1 MMQKLL
7 KNEWTTFAGAL
18 LASVLTWVLISTHA
32 NSVLT
37 FVVSAVAL
45 ATLATV
51 VGHATEQLGNYLGPG
66 ATGILQAAVGNLPEL
81 FVGFFALQAGLVKVV
96 QSALV
101 GSILANT
108 LLVLG
113 LAFFFGGRKNGTQQF
128 HSETP
133 RAMVILMVLAV
144 SALVMPTLAHSLHT
158 PASAHEIA
166 LSVAGALVLLLLFFA
181 SIPFSLQGG
190 PIAEAAPPADHE
202 EARWPLPR
210 VISTLAI
217 AGASA
222 AFVSDW
228 FVEALEPATESLGIS
243 QAFAGLV
250 LVAIAGNAVENLVGI
265 RLAIKNKVDYA
276 ISIILNS
283 SLQIALALTPILV
296 LLSFFFTANV
306 LTLVL
311 PPLLVVALALT
322 AILSALI
329 VYDGE
334 SNWLEGL
341 ALIGLYLLIATSF
354 WWG

>member
-1 MMQKLL
+1 MQKLL
-7 KNEWTTFAGAL
+7 KNEWTTVAGAL
-18 LASVLTWVLISTHA
+18 LVTILTWVLISTHA
-32 NSVLT
+32 SAVLT
-37 FVVSAVAL
+37 FGVSAVAL
-45 ATLATV
+45 ATLAIV

-81 FVGFFALQAGLVKVV
+81 FVGFFALQAGLVQVV

-101 GSILANT
+101 GSILANS
-108 LLVLG
+108 LLMLG
-113 LAFFFGGRKNGTQQF
+113 LAFFLGGRKNGTQTF

-133 RAMVILMVLAV
+133 RAIVVLMVLAV
-144 SALVMPTLAHSLHT
+144 SALAMPTLTYSLHT
-158 PASAHEIA
+158 PAAAHEIP
-166 LSVAGALVLLLLFFA
+166 LSIAGAIVLLILFLA

-190 PIAEAAPPADHE
+190 PMTEAVHPTEQQEP
-202 EARWPLPR
+202 RWPLAR
-210 VISTLAI
+210 VISTLVI
-217 AGASA
+217 AGISA

-228 FVEALEPATESLGIS
+228 FVEVLEPATETLGLS
-243 QAFAGLV
+243 HAFAGLV
-250 LVAIAGNAVENLVGI
+250 LVAIAGNAVENVVGI
-265 RLAIKNKVDYA
+265 RLAIKNRADYA
-276 ISIILNS
+276 ISILLNS

-296 LLSFFFTANV
+296 LLSFFFTSTV

-334 SNWLEGL
+334 SNWLEGV
-341 ALIGLYLLIATSF
+341 ALIGLYALIAMSF

>member
-1 MMQKLL
+1 MEKLL
-7 KNEWTTFAGAL
+7 KNAWTTFAGAMF
-18 LASVLTWVLISTHA
+18 ASILTWILISTHA

-37 FVVSAVAL
+37 FFISAVAL
-45 ATLATV
+45 ATLAIV

-81 FVGFFALQAGLVKVV
+81 FVGFFALQAGLVQVV

-101 GSILANT
+101 GSILANS
-108 LLVLG
+108 LLMLG
-113 LAFFFGGRKNGTQQF
+113 LAFFLGGRKNGTQTF
-128 HSETP
+128 HSATP
-133 RAMVILMVLAV
+133 RAIVMLMVLAV
-144 SALVMPTLAHSLHT
+144 SALAMPTLTYSLHT
-158 PASAHEIA
+158 PASAHEIP
-166 LSVAGALVLLLLFFA
+166 LSVAGAIVLLILFLA

-190 PIAEAAPPADHE
+190 PMTEAVHPTE
-202 EARWPLPR
+202 EQEPRWPLAR

-217 AGASA
+217 AGISA

-228 FVEALEPATESLGIS
+228 FVEVLEPATETLGLS
-243 QAFAGLV
+243 HAFAGLV
-250 LVAIAGNAVENLVGI
+250 LVAIAGNAVENIVGI
-265 RLAIKNKVDYA
+265 RLAIKNRADYA
-276 ISIILNS
+276 ISILLNS

-296 LLSFFFTANV
+296 LLSFFFTSTV

-334 SNWLEGL
+334 SNWLEGV
-341 ALIGLYLLIATSF
+341 ALIGLYALIAMSF

>member
-1 MMQKLL
+1 MQKLL
-7 KNEWTTFAGAL
+7 KNEWTTFAIAI
-18 LASVLTWVLISTHA
+18 AVSILTWVLRSIHA
-32 NSVLT
+32 NPVLI

-45 ATLATV
+45 ATLATM

-81 FVGFFALQAGLVKVV
+81 FVGFFALEAGLVQVV

-108 LLVLG
+108 LLVMG

-158 PASAHEIA
+158 PASAHEIP
-166 LSVAGALVLLLLFFA
+166 LSVAGAVVLLLIFIA

-190 PIAEAAPPADHE
+190 PLTEAAHPADQE
-202 EARWPLPR
+202 EKRWPLAR
-210 VISTLAI
+210 VIITLVI
-217 AGASA
+217 AGTSA

-296 LLSFFFTANV
+296 LLSFFFTAHV

-311 PPLLVVALALT
+311 SPLLVVALALA

-341 ALIGLYLLIATSF
+341 ALIGLYVLIAVSF

>member
-1 MMQKLL
+1 MQKLL

-18 LASVLTWVLISTHA
+18 LASLLTWVLIFTHA

-37 FVVSAVAL
+37 FVVSALAL

-101 GSILANT
+101 GSILANS

-113 LAFFFGGRKNGTQQF
+113 LAFFFGGRKNGTQTF

-158 PASAHEIA
+158 PASAHETS
-166 LSVAGALVLLLLFFA
+166 LSIAGAIVLLVLFFA
-181 SIPFSLQGG
+181 STLFSLQGG
-190 PIAEAAPPADHE
+190 SMAEAIPPTEQE
-202 EARWPLPR
+202 EKHWSLTRI
-210 VISTLAI
+210 ISTLAI
-217 AGASA
+217 AGVSA

-228 FVEALEPATESLGIS
+228 FVQALEPATESLGIS

-250 LVAIAGNAVENLVGI
+250 LVAIAGNAVENIVGI

-283 SLQIALALTPILV
+283 SLQVALALTPILV
-296 LLSFFFTANV
+296 LLSFFFTPV
-306 LTLVL
+306 TLTLVL
-311 PPLLVVALALT
+311 PPLLVVSLALT

-341 ALIGLYLLIATSF
+341 ALVGLYIMIAVSF